1 MKDTTKKN
9 KNQQPFRSEARRK
22 KVEAAKKRAM
32 EKQKQAQQHAGENP
46 EMEKQIDS
54 AMEKIIQETIGEEIS
69 KEEALKEAVSAKE
82 EAGKEENVKQEE
94 ISNEEATVKKDK
106 KEEQEEN
113 TEEKREEEDSTLE
126 DQSELEQESS
136 NEDNQEDAKEMISEE
151 ERSESKEKSQE
162 ESTSEEEEHFKE
174 EQPSEEAQS
183 KESSLEEP
191 STEEAAASSIAVE
204 PIPVTKGTITE
215 SEIID
220 ETGNTKKKLKPSVI
234 AGAAAAVLVVGY
246 AVGALYYTNHLFA
259 GSKIN
264 GMNCANMTEKKAD
277 AALKKQVKSY
287 EIELDFRNNESRT
300 ILGSD
305 IGYQYTGS
313 GDVKDVMK
321 KQNPLLWVSGL
332 FSKKNYNV
340 EIDANFDETALRAQ
354 LDNLDCLQEA
364 NMEAPA
370 DAQIAFVDNQFVI
383 QDETQGTTL
392 DEGTLFTALEEAVHT
407 SQTKLSVEKTGAYAK
422 PSVTKDDET
431 LIHQKDI
438 WNSCATATITY
449 TFGDEQEVLDG
460 MQIKDWL
467 SYDEEG
473 NYVENKE
480 AVMAHIKEYVLD
492 LATRRNTMGR
502 DRTITSTMTGEPV
515 TISGGSYGF
524 RIDQSEE
531 AEQIYEN
538 IMNHDVVTREPA
550 YASRATTYSMTG
562 DDIGNTYVEVDLGN
576 QHLWYYKEGTLIM
589 DTDFVSGTYTISD
602 RRTPSGAYSLMY
614 KQKDQVLRGTRSADG
629 TYEYE
634 SPVKY
639 WMPFNG
645 GIGFHDAS
653 WRYSFGGSIFMYSGS
668 HGCINLPSSMAAE
681 LYENIEAGC
690 PVLCFY

>member
-9 KNQQPFRSEARRK
+9 KNQQPFRSEARRR

-46 EMEKQIDS
+46 EIEKQIDS

-69 KEEALKEAVSAKE
+69 KEEAVREAVSAKE
-82 EAGKEENVKQEE
+82 EAGKEENVKQE
-94 ISNEEATVKKDK
+94 NENVNQENVKQEEVSKEEVPVE

-113 TEEKREEEDSTLE
+113 TEEK
-126 DQSELEQESS
+126 
-136 NEDNQEDAKEMISEE
+136 
-151 ERSESKEKSQE
+151 SQE
-162 ESTSEEEEHFKE
+162 ESVLKEEEYVKEEQLSEEEPFKE
-174 EQPSEEAQS
+174 SPSEEAV
-183 KESSLEEP
+183 
-191 STEEAAASSIAVE
+191 ASAIAVE
-204 PIPVTKGTITE
+204 PIPVTAEQIVD
-215 SEIID
+215 SEISD
-220 ETGNTKKKLKPSVI
+220 ETGNAKKKLKPSMI
-234 AGAAAAVLVVGY
+234 AGAAAAILVVGY
-246 AVGALYYTNHLFA
+246 AAGALYYTNHLFA

-264 GMNCANMTEKKAD
+264 GMDCANMTEKKAD
-277 AALKKQVKSY
+277 AALKKQVESY

-300 ILGSD
+300 ISGSD
-305 IGYQYTGS
+305 IGYQYIGS

-332 FSKKNYNV
+332 FSKQNYNV
-340 EIDANFDETALRAQ
+340 EIDANFDKTALKAQ
-354 LDNLDCLQEA
+354 LDGLDCLQEA

-383 QDETQGTTL
+383 QDETQGTTI
-392 DEGTLFTALEEAVHT
+392 DEGTLLTALEEAVCT

-515 TISGGSYGF
+515 TVSGGSYGF

-538 IMNHDVVTREPA
+538 IVNHDVVTREPA
-550 YASRATTYSMTG
+550 YASRAAIYSMTG

-602 RRTPSGAYSLMY
+602 RRTPSGTYSLMY
-614 KQKDQVLRGTRSADG
+614 KQKDQVLRGTRRSDG

-668 HGCINLPSSMAAE
+668 HGCVNTPLDAVATIYN
-681 LYENIEAGC
+681 NIEINT
-690 PVLCFY
+690 PIVVY

>member
-1 MKDTTKKN
+1 MKDITKKN
-9 KNQQPFRSEARRK
+9 KNQQPFRSEARRR

-46 EMEKQIDS
+46 EIEKQIDS

-69 KEEALKEAVSAKE
+69 KEEAVREAVSAKE
-82 EAGKEENVKQEE
+82 EAGKEENAKQEDENVNQENVKQEE
-94 ISNEEATVKKDK
+94 ISKEEVSKEEIPKEEVPVE
-106 KEEQEEN
+106 KEEQEESVL
-113 TEEKREEEDSTLE
+113 KEEEYV
-126 DQSELEQESS
+126 
-136 NEDNQEDAKEMISEE
+136 K
-151 ERSESKEKSQE
+151 
-162 ESTSEEEEHFKE
+162 
-174 EQPSEEAQS
+174 
-183 KESSLEEP
+183 EEP
-191 STEEAAASSIAVE
+191 SSEESFIEEAVASSIAVE
-204 PIPVTKGTITE
+204 PIPVTAEQIVD
-215 SEIID
+215 SEISD
-220 ETGNTKKKLKPSVI
+220 ETGNAKKKLKPSMI
-234 AGAAAAVLVVGY
+234 AGAAVAILVVGY
-246 AVGALYYTNHLFA
+246 AAGALYYTNHLFA

-264 GMNCANMTEKKAD
+264 GMDCANMTEKKAD
-277 AALKKQVKSY
+277 AALKKQVESY

-300 ILGSD
+300 ISGSD
-305 IGYQYTGS
+305 IGYQYIGS

-340 EIDANFDETALRAQ
+340 EIDANFDKTALKAQ
-354 LDNLDCLQEA
+354 LDGLDCLQEA

-383 QDETQGTTL
+383 QDETQGTTI
-392 DEGTLFTALEEAVHT
+392 DEGTLLTALEEAVCT

-515 TISGGSYGF
+515 TVSGGSYGF

-538 IMNHDVVTREPA
+538 IVNHDVVTREPA
-550 YASRATTYSMTG
+550 YASRAAIYSMTG

-589 DTDFVSGTYTISD
+589 DTDFVSGTYTVSD
-602 RRTPSGAYSLMY
+602 RRTPSGTYYLMY
-614 KQKDQVLRGTRSADG
+614 KQKDQVLRGTRRADG

-668 HGCINLPSSMAAE
+668 HGCVNLPSSMASE

-690 PVLCFY
+690 PILCFY

>member
-9 KNQQPFRSEARRK
+9 KNQQPFRSEARRR

-46 EMEKQIDS
+46 EIEKQIDS

-69 KEEALKEAVSAKE
+69 KEEAIREAVSAKE
-82 EAGKEENVKQEE
+82 EAGKEENENVNQENVKQEE
-94 ISNEEATVKKDK
+94 VSKEEISKEEVPVE
-106 KEEQEEN
+106 KEEQEESVL
-113 TEEKREEEDSTLE
+113 KEEEYV
-126 DQSELEQESS
+126 
-136 NEDNQEDAKEMISEE
+136 KEEPSSEE
-151 ERSESKEKSQE
+151 PS
-162 ESTSEEEEHFKE
+162 SEE
-174 EQPSEEAQS
+174 PSSEEAV
-183 KESSLEEP
+183 
-191 STEEAAASSIAVE
+191 ASAIAVE
-204 PIPVTKGTITE
+204 PIPVTAEQIVD
-215 SEIID
+215 SEISD
-220 ETGNTKKKLKPSVI
+220 ETGNAKKKLKPSMI
-234 AGAAAAVLVVGY
+234 AGAAAAILVVGY
-246 AVGALYYTNHLFA
+246 AAGALYYTNHLFA

-264 GMNCANMTEKKAD
+264 GMDCANMTEKKAD
-277 AALKKQVKSY
+277 AALKKQVESY

-300 ILGSD
+300 ISGSD
-305 IGYQYTGS
+305 IGYQYIGS

-340 EIDANFDETALRAQ
+340 EIDANFDKTALKAQ
-354 LDNLDCLQEA
+354 LDGLDCLQEA

-383 QDETQGTTL
+383 QDETQGTTI
-392 DEGTLFTALEEAVHT
+392 DEGTLLTALEEAVCT

-515 TISGGSYGF
+515 TVSGGSYGF

-538 IMNHDVVTREPA
+538 IVNHDVVTREPA
-550 YASRATTYSMTG
+550 YASRAAIYSMTG

-589 DTDFVSGTYTISD
+589 DTDFVSGTYTVSD
-602 RRTPSGAYSLMY
+602 RRTPSGTYYLMY
-614 KQKDQVLRGTRSADG
+614 KQKDQVLRGTRRADG

-668 HGCINLPSSMAAE
+668 HGCVNLPSSMASE

-690 PVLCFY
+690 PILCFY

>member
-9 KNQQPFRSEARRK
+9 KNQQPFRSEARRR

-46 EMEKQIDS
+46 EIEKQIDS

-69 KEEALKEAVSAKE
+69 KEEAVREAVSAKE
-82 EAGKEENVKQEE
+82 EAGKEENAKQENVNVKQENVKQEE
-94 ISNEEATVKKDK
+94 VSKEEVPVE
-106 KEEQEEN
+106 KEEQEES
-113 TEEKREEEDSTLE
+113 TLKEEEYV
-126 DQSELEQESS
+126 
-136 NEDNQEDAKEMISEE
+136 KSEE
-151 ERSESKEKSQE
+151 EP
-162 ESTSEEEEHFKE
+162 FKE
-174 EQPSEEAQS
+174 SPSEEAV
-183 KESSLEEP
+183 
-191 STEEAAASSIAVE
+191 ASAIAVE
-204 PIPVTKGTITE
+204 PIPVTAEQIVD
-215 SEIID
+215 SEISD
-220 ETGNTKKKLKPSVI
+220 ETGNAKKKLKPSMI
-234 AGAAAAVLVVGY
+234 AGAAAAILVVGY
-246 AVGALYYTNHLFA
+246 AAGALYYTNHLFA

-264 GMNCANMTEKKAD
+264 GMDCANMTEKKAD
-277 AALKKQVKSY
+277 AALKKQVESY

-300 ILGSD
+300 ISGSD
-305 IGYQYTGS
+305 IGYQYIGS
-313 GDVKDVMK
+313 GDVKDIMK

-332 FSKKNYNV
+332 FSKQNYNV
-340 EIDANFDETALRAQ
+340 EIDANFDKTALKAQ
-354 LDNLDCLQEA
+354 LDGLDCLQEA

-383 QDETQGTTL
+383 QDETQGTTI
-392 DEGTLFTALEEAVHT
+392 DEGTLLTALEEAVCT

-515 TISGGSYGF
+515 TVSGGSYGF

-538 IMNHDVVTREPA
+538 IVNHDVVTREPA
-550 YASRATTYSMTG
+550 YASRAAIYSMTG

-602 RRTPSGAYSLMY
+602 RRTPSGTYYLMY
-614 KQKDQVLRGTRSADG
+614 KQKDQVLRGTRRADG

-668 HGCINLPSSMAAE
+668 HGCVNLPGSMASE

-690 PVLCFY
+690 PILCFY

>member
-9 KNQQPFRSEARRK
+9 KNQQPFRSEARRR

-46 EMEKQIDS
+46 EIEKQIDS

-69 KEEALKEAVSAKE
+69 KEEAVREAVSAKE
-82 EAGKEENVKQEE
+82 EAGKEENENVNQENVKQEE
-94 ISNEEATVKKDK
+94 ISKEEVSKEEISKEEVPVE
-106 KEEQEEN
+106 KEEQEESVL
-113 TEEKREEEDSTLE
+113 KEEEYVKE
-126 DQSELEQESS
+126 ESS
-136 NEDNQEDAKEMISEE
+136 SEE
-151 ERSESKEKSQE
+151 PS
-162 ESTSEEEEHFKE
+162 
-174 EQPSEEAQS
+174 SEEAV
-183 KESSLEEP
+183 
-191 STEEAAASSIAVE
+191 ASAIAVE
-204 PIPVTKGTITE
+204 PIPVTAEQIVD
-215 SEIID
+215 SEISD
-220 ETGNTKKKLKPSVI
+220 ETGNAKKKLKPSMI
-234 AGAAAAVLVVGY
+234 AGAAAAILVVGY
-246 AVGALYYTNHLFA
+246 AAGALYYTNHLFA

-264 GMNCANMTEKKAD
+264 GMDCANMTEKKAD
-277 AALKKQVKSY
+277 AALKKQVESY

-300 ILGSD
+300 ISGSD
-305 IGYQYTGS
+305 IGYQYIGS

-340 EIDANFDETALRAQ
+340 EIDANFDKTALKAQ
-354 LDNLDCLQEA
+354 LDGLDCLQEA

-383 QDETQGTTL
+383 QDETQGTTI
-392 DEGTLFTALEEAVHT
+392 DEGTLLTALEEAVCT
-407 SQTKLSVEKTGAYAK
+407 SQTELSVEKTGAYAK

-515 TISGGSYGF
+515 TVSGGSYGF

-538 IMNHDVVTREPA
+538 IVNHDVVTREPA
-550 YASRATTYSMTG
+550 YASRATIYSMTG

-589 DTDFVSGTYTISD
+589 DTDFVSGTYTVSD
-602 RRTPSGAYSLMY
+602 RRTPSGTYYLMY
-614 KQKDQVLRGTRSADG
+614 KQKDQVLRGTRRADG

-668 HGCINLPSSMAAE
+668 HGCVNLPSSMASE

-690 PVLCFY
+690 PILCFY

>member
-9 KNQQPFRSEARRK
+9 KNQQPFRSEARRR

-46 EMEKQIDS
+46 EIEKQIDS

-69 KEEALKEAVSAKE
+69 KEEAVREAVSAKE
-82 EAGKEENVKQEE
+82 EAGKEENAKQEDENVNQENVKQEE
-94 ISNEEATVKKDK
+94 ISKEEISKEEVSKEEIPKEEVPVE
-106 KEEQEEN
+106 KEEQEESVL
-113 TEEKREEEDSTLE
+113 KEEEYV
-126 DQSELEQESS
+126 
-136 NEDNQEDAKEMISEE
+136 K
-151 ERSESKEKSQE
+151 
-162 ESTSEEEEHFKE
+162 
-174 EQPSEEAQS
+174 
-183 KESSLEEP
+183 EEP
-191 STEEAAASSIAVE
+191 SSEESFIEEAVASAIAVE
-204 PIPVTKGTITE
+204 PIPVTAEQIVD
-215 SEIID
+215 SEISD
-220 ETGNTKKKLKPSVI
+220 ETGNAKKKLKPSMI
-234 AGAAAAVLVVGY
+234 AGAAAAILVVGY
-246 AVGALYYTNHLFA
+246 AAGALYYTNHLFA

-264 GMNCANMTEKKAD
+264 GMDCANMTEKKAD
-277 AALKKQVKSY
+277 AALKKQVESY

-300 ILGSD
+300 ISGSD
-305 IGYQYTGS
+305 IGYQYIGS

-340 EIDANFDETALRAQ
+340 EIDANFDKTALKAQ
-354 LDNLDCLQEA
+354 LDGLDCLQEA

-383 QDETQGTTL
+383 QDETQGTTI
-392 DEGTLFTALEEAVHT
+392 DEGTLLTALEEAVCT

-515 TISGGSYGF
+515 TVSGGSYGF

-538 IMNHDVVTREPA
+538 IVNHDVVTREPA
-550 YASRATTYSMTG
+550 YASRAAIYSMTG

-589 DTDFVSGTYTISD
+589 DTDFVSGTYTVSD
-602 RRTPSGAYSLMY
+602 RRTPSGTYYLMY
-614 KQKDQVLRGTRSADG
+614 KQKDQVLRGTRRADG

-668 HGCINLPSSMAAE
+668 HGCVNLPSSMASE

-690 PVLCFY
+690 PILCFY

>member
-9 KNQQPFRSEARRK
+9 KNQQPFRSEARRR

-46 EMEKQIDS
+46 EIEKQIDS

-69 KEEALKEAVSAKE
+69 KEEAVREAVSAKE
-82 EAGKEENVKQEE
+82 EAGKEENENVNQENVKQEE
-94 ISNEEATVKKDK
+94 ISKEEVSKEEISKEEVPVE
-106 KEEQEEN
+106 KEEQEESVL
-113 TEEKREEEDSTLE
+113 KEEEYVKE
-126 DQSELEQESS
+126 ESS
-136 NEDNQEDAKEMISEE
+136 SEE
-151 ERSESKEKSQE
+151 PS
-162 ESTSEEEEHFKE
+162 
-174 EQPSEEAQS
+174 SEEAV
-183 KESSLEEP
+183 
-191 STEEAAASSIAVE
+191 ASAIAVE
-204 PIPVTKGTITE
+204 PIPVTAEQIVD
-215 SEIID
+215 SEISD
-220 ETGNTKKKLKPSVI
+220 ETGNAKKKLKPSMI
-234 AGAAAAVLVVGY
+234 AGAAAAILVVGY
-246 AVGALYYTNHLFA
+246 AAGALYYTNHLFA

-264 GMNCANMTEKKAD
+264 GMDCANMTEKKAD
-277 AALKKQVKSY
+277 AALKKQVESY

-300 ILGSD
+300 ISGSD
-305 IGYQYTGS
+305 IGYQYIGS

-340 EIDANFDETALRAQ
+340 EIDANFDKTALKAQ
-354 LDNLDCLQEA
+354 LDGLDCLQEA

-383 QDETQGTTL
+383 QDETQGTTI
-392 DEGTLFTALEEAVHT
+392 DEGTLLTALEEAVCT
-407 SQTKLSVEKTGAYAK
+407 SQTELSVEKTGAYAK

-515 TISGGSYGF
+515 TVSGGSYGF

-538 IMNHDVVTREPA
+538 IVNHDVVTREPA
-550 YASRATTYSMTG
+550 YASRAAIYSMTG

-589 DTDFVSGTYTISD
+589 DTDFVSGTYTVSD
-602 RRTPSGAYSLMY
+602 RRTPSGTYYLMY
-614 KQKDQVLRGTRSADG
+614 KQKDQVLRGTRRADG

-668 HGCINLPSSMAAE
+668 HGCVNLPSSMASE

-690 PVLCFY
+690 PILCFY

>member
-9 KNQQPFRSEARRK
+9 KNQQPFRSEARRR

-46 EMEKQIDS
+46 EIEKQIDS

-69 KEEALKEAVSAKE
+69 KEEAVREAVSAKE
-82 EAGKEENVKQEE
+82 EAGKEENAKQEDENVNQENVKQEE
-94 ISNEEATVKKDK
+94 ISKEEVSKEEIPKEEIPK
-106 KEEQEEN
+106 EEVPVEKEEQEESVL
-113 TEEKREEEDSTLE
+113 KEEEYV
-126 DQSELEQESS
+126 
-136 NEDNQEDAKEMISEE
+136 
-151 ERSESKEKSQE
+151 
-162 ESTSEEEEHFKE
+162 KE
-174 EQPSEEAQS
+174 EPSSEEAV
-183 KESSLEEP
+183 
-191 STEEAAASSIAVE
+191 ASAIAVE
-204 PIPVTKGTITE
+204 PIPVTTE
-215 SEIID
+215 QIVDSEISD
-220 ETGNTKKKLKPSVI
+220 ETGNAKKKLKPSMI
-234 AGAAAAVLVVGY
+234 AGAAAAILVVGY
-246 AVGALYYTNHLFA
+246 AAGALYYTNHLFA

-264 GMNCANMTEKKAD
+264 GMDCANMTEKKAD
-277 AALKKQVKSY
+277 AALKKQVESY

-300 ILGSD
+300 ISGSD
-305 IGYQYTGS
+305 IGYQYIGS

-340 EIDANFDETALRAQ
+340 EIDANFDKTALKAQ
-354 LDNLDCLQEA
+354 LDGLDCLQEA

-383 QDETQGTTL
+383 QDETQGTTI
-392 DEGTLFTALEEAVHT
+392 DEGTLLTALEEAVCT

-515 TISGGSYGF
+515 TVSGGSYGF

-538 IMNHDVVTREPA
+538 IVNHDVVTREPA
-550 YASRATTYSMTG
+550 YASRAAIYSMTG

-589 DTDFVSGTYTISD
+589 DTDFVSGTYTVSD
-602 RRTPSGAYSLMY
+602 RRTPSGTYYLMY
-614 KQKDQVLRGTRSADG
+614 KQKDQVLRGTRRADG

-668 HGCINLPSSMAAE
+668 HGCVNLPSSMASE

-690 PVLCFY
+690 PILCFY

>member
-9 KNQQPFRSEARRK
+9 KNQQPFRSEARRR

-46 EMEKQIDS
+46 EIEKQIDS

-69 KEEALKEAVSAKE
+69 KEEAVREAVSAKE
-82 EAGKEENVKQEE
+82 EAGKEENENVNQENVKQEE
-94 ISNEEATVKKDK
+94 ISKEEVSKEEVPVE
-106 KEEQEEN
+106 KEEQEESVL
-113 TEEKREEEDSTLE
+113 KEEEYV
-126 DQSELEQESS
+126 
-136 NEDNQEDAKEMISEE
+136 KEEPSSEE
-151 ERSESKEKSQE
+151 PS
-162 ESTSEEEEHFKE
+162 
-174 EQPSEEAQS
+174 SEEAV
-183 KESSLEEP
+183 
-191 STEEAAASSIAVE
+191 ASAIAVE
-204 PIPVTKGTITE
+204 PIPVTAEQIVD
-215 SEIID
+215 SEISD
-220 ETGNTKKKLKPSVI
+220 ETGNAKKKLKPSMI
-234 AGAAAAVLVVGY
+234 AGAAAAILVVGY
-246 AVGALYYTNHLFA
+246 AAGALYYTNHLFA
-259 GSKIN
+259 GTKIN
-264 GMNCANMTEKKAD
+264 GMDCANMTEKKAD
-277 AALKKQVKSY
+277 AALKKQVESY

-300 ILGSD
+300 ISGSD
-305 IGYQYTGS
+305 IGYQYIGS

-340 EIDANFDETALRAQ
+340 EIDANFDKTALKAQ
-354 LDNLDCLQEA
+354 LDGLDCLQEA

-370 DAQIAFVDNQFVI
+370 DAQIAFVDNQFVV
-383 QDETQGTTL
+383 QDETQGTTI
-392 DEGTLFTALEEAVHT
+392 DEGTLLTALEEAVCT

-515 TISGGSYGF
+515 TVSGGSYGF

-538 IMNHDVVTREPA
+538 IVNHDVVTREPA
-550 YASRATTYSMTG
+550 YASRAAIYSMTG

-589 DTDFVSGTYTISD
+589 DTDFVSGTYTVSD
-602 RRTPSGAYSLMY
+602 RRTPSGTYSLMY
-614 KQKDQVLRGTRSADG
+614 KQKDQVLRGTRRADG

-668 HGCINLPSSMAAE
+668 HGCVNLPSSMASE

-690 PVLCFY
+690 PILCFY

>member
-1 MKDTTKKN
+1 MRDTTKKN

-32 EKQKQAQQHAGENP
+32 EKQKQAQEHSGENP

-54 AMEKIIQETIGEEIS
+54 AMEKIIQDTIGEEI
-69 KEEALKEAVSAKE
+69 AKE
-82 EAGKEENVKQEE
+82 EAVKESVLAKEAERKEDAEKQEKVL
-94 ISNEEATVKKDK
+94 NEKEPVL
-106 KEEQEEN
+106 EEQEEN
-113 TEEKREEEDSTLE
+113 TEEKRQEKDSTSK
-126 DQSELEQESS
+126 DQSELEQEHL
-136 NEDNQEDAKEMISEE
+136 EQEHLEQEISEE
-151 ERSESKEKSQE
+151 N
-162 ESTSEEEEHFKE
+162 
-174 EQPSEEAQS
+174 QP
-183 KESSLEEP
+183 SLEESLEEQKKEEEALKKQVLENANENTTAEP
-191 STEEAAASSIAVE
+191 EEQKEEAAVSAVAE
-204 PIPVTKGTITE
+204 PVVESTPVVGIGQVAE
-215 SEIID
+215 SNE
-220 ETGNTKKKLKPSVI
+220 EPENTKKKLKPSVI
-234 AGAAAAVLVVGY
+234 AGAAVVVLAAGY

-264 GMNCANMTEKKAD
+264 GMNCANMTEKKAE
-277 AALKKQVKSY
+277 AELKKQVESY
-287 EIELDFRNNESRT
+287 AIELDFRNDESRT

-321 KQNPLLWVSGL
+321 KQNSLLWVSGL
-332 FSKKNYNV
+332 FSKKNYTV
-340 EIDANFDETALRAQ
+340 EIDADFDETALRTQ

-383 QDETQGTTL
+383 QDETQGTTIN
-392 DEGTLFTALEEAVHT
+392 EETLFTALEEAVHT
-407 SQTKLSVEKTGAYAK
+407 SQNKLSVEKTGAYEK
-422 PSVTKDDET
+422 PNITKEDET

-550 YASRATTYSMTG
+550 YASRAAIYSMTG

-576 QHLWYYKEGTLIM
+576 QHLWYYKDGNIVM

-602 RRTPSGAYSLMY
+602 RRTPSGAYSLIY

>member
-9 KNQQPFRSEARRK
+9 KNQQPFRSEARRR

-46 EMEKQIDS
+46 EIEKQIDS

-69 KEEALKEAVSAKE
+69 KEEAVREAVSAKE
-82 EAGKEENVKQEE
+82 EAGKEENVKQENENVNQENVKQEE
-94 ISNEEATVKKDK
+94 ISKEEVSKEEISKEEVPVE
-106 KEEQEEN
+106 KEEQEESVL
-113 TEEKREEEDSTLE
+113 KEEEYV
-126 DQSELEQESS
+126 
-136 NEDNQEDAKEMISEE
+136 KEEPSSEE
-151 ERSESKEKSQE
+151 PS
-162 ESTSEEEEHFKE
+162 SEE
-174 EQPSEEAQS
+174 PSSEEAV
-183 KESSLEEP
+183 
-191 STEEAAASSIAVE
+191 ASAIAVE
-204 PIPVTKGTITE
+204 PIPVTAEQIVD
-215 SEIID
+215 SEISD
-220 ETGNTKKKLKPSVI
+220 ETGNAKKKLKPSMI
-234 AGAAAAVLVVGY
+234 AGAAAAILVVGY
-246 AVGALYYTNHLFA
+246 AAGALYYTNHLFA

-264 GMNCANMTEKKAD
+264 GMDCANMTEKKAD
-277 AALKKQVKSY
+277 AALKKQVESY

-300 ILGSD
+300 ISGSD
-305 IGYQYTGS
+305 IGYQYIGS

-340 EIDANFDETALRAQ
+340 EIDANFDKTALKAQ
-354 LDNLDCLQEA
+354 LDGLDCLQEA

-383 QDETQGTTL
+383 QDETQGTTI
-392 DEGTLFTALEEAVHT
+392 DEGTLLTALEEAVCT

-515 TISGGSYGF
+515 TVSGGSYGF

-538 IMNHDVVTREPA
+538 IVNHDVVTREPA
-550 YASRATTYSMTG
+550 YASRAAIYSMTG

-589 DTDFVSGTYTISD
+589 DTDFVSGTYTVSD
-602 RRTPSGAYSLMY
+602 RRTPSGTYYLMY
-614 KQKDQVLRGTRSADG
+614 KQKDQVLRGTRRADG

-668 HGCINLPSSMAAE
+668 HGCVNLPSSMASE

-690 PVLCFY
+690 PILCFY

>member
-9 KNQQPFRSEARRK
+9 KNQQPFRSEARRR

-46 EMEKQIDS
+46 EIEKQIDS

-69 KEEALKEAVSAKE
+69 KEEAVREAVSAKE
-82 EAGKEENVKQEE
+82 EAGKEENAKQEDENVNQENVKQEE
-94 ISNEEATVKKDK
+94 ISKEEISKEEVSKEEIPKEEVPVE
-106 KEEQEEN
+106 KEEQEESVL
-113 TEEKREEEDSTLE
+113 KEDE
-126 DQSELEQESS
+126 YV
-136 NEDNQEDAKEMISEE
+136 K
-151 ERSESKEKSQE
+151 
-162 ESTSEEEEHFKE
+162 
-174 EQPSEEAQS
+174 
-183 KESSLEEP
+183 EEP
-191 STEEAAASSIAVE
+191 SSEESFIEEAVASSIAVE
-204 PIPVTKGTITE
+204 PIPVTAEQIVD
-215 SEIID
+215 SEISD
-220 ETGNTKKKLKPSVI
+220 ETGNAKKKLKPSMI
-234 AGAAAAVLVVGY
+234 AGAAVAILVVGY
-246 AVGALYYTNHLFA
+246 AAGALYYTNHLFA

-264 GMNCANMTEKKAD
+264 GMDCANMTEKKAD
-277 AALKKQVKSY
+277 AALKKQVESY

-300 ILGSD
+300 ISGSD
-305 IGYQYTGS
+305 IGYQYIGS

-340 EIDANFDETALRAQ
+340 EIDANFDKTALKAQ
-354 LDNLDCLQEA
+354 LDGLDCLQEA

-383 QDETQGTTL
+383 QDETQGTTI
-392 DEGTLFTALEEAVHT
+392 DEGTLLTALEEAVCT

-502 DRTITSTMTGEPV
+502 DRTITSTMTGAPV
-515 TISGGSYGF
+515 TVSGGSYGF

-538 IMNHDVVTREPA
+538 IVNHDVVTREPA
-550 YASRATTYSMTG
+550 YASRAAIYSMTG

-602 RRTPSGAYSLMY
+602 RRTPSGTYSLMY
-614 KQKDQVLRGTRSADG
+614 KQKDQVLRGTRRSDG

-668 HGCINLPSSMAAE
+668 HGCVNLPSSMASE

-690 PVLCFY
+690 PILCFY

>member
-9 KNQQPFRSEARRK
+9 KNQQPFRSEARRR

-46 EMEKQIDS
+46 EIEKQIDS

-69 KEEALKEAVSAKE
+69 KEEAIREAVSAKE
-82 EAGKEENVKQEE
+82 EAGKEENENVNQENVKQEE
-94 ISNEEATVKKDK
+94 VSKEEISKEEVPVE
-106 KEEQEEN
+106 KEEQEESVL
-113 TEEKREEEDSTLE
+113 KEEEYV
-126 DQSELEQESS
+126 
-136 NEDNQEDAKEMISEE
+136 KEEPSSEE
-151 ERSESKEKSQE
+151 PS
-162 ESTSEEEEHFKE
+162 
-174 EQPSEEAQS
+174 SEEAV
-183 KESSLEEP
+183 
-191 STEEAAASSIAVE
+191 ASAIAVE
-204 PIPVTKGTITE
+204 PIPVTAEQIVD
-215 SEIID
+215 SEISD
-220 ETGNTKKKLKPSVI
+220 ETGNAKKKLKPSMI
-234 AGAAAAVLVVGY
+234 AGAAAAILVVGY
-246 AVGALYYTNHLFA
+246 AAGALYYTNHLFA

-264 GMNCANMTEKKAD
+264 GMDCANMTEKKAD
-277 AALKKQVKSY
+277 AALKKQVESY

-300 ILGSD
+300 ISGSD
-305 IGYQYTGS
+305 IGYQYIGS

-340 EIDANFDETALRAQ
+340 EIDANFDKTALKAQ
-354 LDNLDCLQEA
+354 LDGLDCLQEA

-383 QDETQGTTL
+383 QDETQGTTI
-392 DEGTLFTALEEAVHT
+392 DEETLLKALEEAVCT
-407 SQTKLSVEKTGAYAK
+407 RQTKLSVEKTGAYAK

-515 TISGGSYGF
+515 TVSGGSYGF

-538 IMNHDVVTREPA
+538 IVNHDVVTREPA
-550 YASRATTYSMTG
+550 YASRAAIYSMTG

-589 DTDFVSGTYTISD
+589 DTDFVSGTYTVSD
-602 RRTPSGAYSLMY
+602 RRTPSGTYYLMY
-614 KQKDQVLRGTRSADG
+614 KQKDQVLRGTRRADG

-668 HGCINLPSSMAAE
+668 HGCVNLPSSMASE

-690 PVLCFY
+690 PILCFY

>member
-9 KNQQPFRSEARRK
+9 KNQQPFRSEARRR

-46 EMEKQIDS
+46 EIEKQIDS

-69 KEEALKEAVSAKE
+69 KEEAVREAVSAKE
-82 EAGKEENVKQEE
+82 EAGKEENAKQEDENVNQENVKQEE
-94 ISNEEATVKKDK
+94 ISKEEVSKEEIPKEEVPVE
-106 KEEQEEN
+106 KEEQEESVL
-113 TEEKREEEDSTLE
+113 KEEEYV
-126 DQSELEQESS
+126 
-136 NEDNQEDAKEMISEE
+136 K
-151 ERSESKEKSQE
+151 
-162 ESTSEEEEHFKE
+162 
-174 EQPSEEAQS
+174 
-183 KESSLEEP
+183 EEP
-191 STEEAAASSIAVE
+191 SSEESFIEEAVASSIAVE
-204 PIPVTKGTITE
+204 PIPVTAEQIVD
-215 SEIID
+215 SEISD
-220 ETGNTKKKLKPSVI
+220 ETGNAKKKLKPSMI
-234 AGAAAAVLVVGY
+234 AGVAAAILVVGY
-246 AVGALYYTNHLFA
+246 AAGALYYTNHLFA

-264 GMNCANMTEKKAD
+264 GMDCANMTEKKAD
-277 AALKKQVKSY
+277 AALKKQVESY

-300 ILGSD
+300 ISGSD
-305 IGYQYTGS
+305 IGYQYIGS

-332 FSKKNYNV
+332 FSKQNYNV
-340 EIDANFDETALRAQ
+340 EIDANFDKTALKAQ
-354 LDNLDCLQEA
+354 LDGLDFLQEA

-383 QDETQGTTL
+383 QDETQGTTI
-392 DEGTLFTALEEAVHT
+392 DEGTLLTALEEAVCT

-515 TISGGSYGF
+515 TVSGGSYGF

-538 IMNHDVVTREPA
+538 IVNHDVVTREPA
-550 YASRATTYSMTG
+550 YASRAAIYSMTG

-602 RRTPSGAYSLMY
+602 RRTPSGTYSLMY
-614 KQKDQVLRGTRSADG
+614 KQKDQVLRGTRRSDG

-668 HGCINLPSSMAAE
+668 HGCVNLPSSMASE

-690 PVLCFY
+690 PILCFY

>member
-9 KNQQPFRSEARRK
+9 KNQQPFRSEARRR

-46 EMEKQIDS
+46 EIEKQIDS

-69 KEEALKEAVSAKE
+69 KEEAVREAVSAKE
-82 EAGKEENVKQEE
+82 EAGKEENAKQEDENVNQENVKQEE
-94 ISNEEATVKKDK
+94 ISKEEVSKEEIPKEEVPVE
-106 KEEQEEN
+106 KEEQEESVL
-113 TEEKREEEDSTLE
+113 KEEEYVKE
-126 DQSELEQESS
+126 ELS
-136 NEDNQEDAKEMISEE
+136 SEE
-151 ERSESKEKSQE
+151 PS
-162 ESTSEEEEHFKE
+162 
-174 EQPSEEAQS
+174 SEEAV
-183 KESSLEEP
+183 
-191 STEEAAASSIAVE
+191 ASSIAVE
-204 PIPVTKGTITE
+204 PIPVTAEQIVD
-215 SEIID
+215 SEISD
-220 ETGNTKKKLKPSVI
+220 ETGNAKKKLKPSMI
-234 AGAAAAVLVVGY
+234 AGVAAAILVVGY
-246 AVGALYYTNHLFA
+246 AAGALYYTSHLFA

-264 GMNCANMTEKKAD
+264 GMDCANMTEKKAD
-277 AALKKQVKSY
+277 AALKKQVESY

-300 ILGSD
+300 ISGSD

-340 EIDANFDETALRAQ
+340 EIDADFDKTALKAQ
-354 LDNLDCLQEA
+354 LDGLDCLQEA

-383 QDETQGTTL
+383 QDETQGTTI
-392 DEGTLFTALEEAVHT
+392 DEGTLLTALEETVCT

-515 TISGGSYGF
+515 TVSGGSYGF

-538 IMNHDVVTREPA
+538 IVNHDVVTREPA
-550 YASRATTYSMTG
+550 YASRAAIYSMTG

-602 RRTPSGAYSLMY
+602 RRTPSGTYYLMY
-614 KQKDQVLRGTRSADG
+614 KQKDQVLRGTRRADG

-668 HGCINLPSSMAAE
+668 HGCVNLPSSMASE

-690 PVLCFY
+690 PILCFY

>member
-9 KNQQPFRSEARRK
+9 KNQQPFRSEARRR

-46 EMEKQIDS
+46 EIEKQIDS

-69 KEEALKEAVSAKE
+69 KEEAVREAVSAKE
-82 EAGKEENVKQEE
+82 EAGKEENAKQEDENVNQENVKQEE
-94 ISNEEATVKKDK
+94 ISKEEISKEEVSKEEIPKEEVPVE
-106 KEEQEEN
+106 KEEQEESVL
-113 TEEKREEEDSTLE
+113 KEEEYV
-126 DQSELEQESS
+126 
-136 NEDNQEDAKEMISEE
+136 K
-151 ERSESKEKSQE
+151 
-162 ESTSEEEEHFKE
+162 
-174 EQPSEEAQS
+174 
-183 KESSLEEP
+183 EEP
-191 STEEAAASSIAVE
+191 SSEESFIEEAVASAIAVE
-204 PIPVTKGTITE
+204 PIPVTAEQIVDSE
-215 SEIID
+215 SSD
-220 ETGNTKKKLKPSVI
+220 ETGNAKKKLKPSMI
-234 AGAAAAVLVVGY
+234 AGAAAAILVVGY
-246 AVGALYYTNHLFA
+246 AAGALYYTNHLFA

-264 GMNCANMTEKKAD
+264 GMDCANMTEKKAD
-277 AALKKQVKSY
+277 AALKKQVESY

-300 ILGSD
+300 ISGSD
-305 IGYQYTGS
+305 IGYQYIGS

-340 EIDANFDETALRAQ
+340 EIDANFDKTALKAQ
-354 LDNLDCLQEA
+354 LDGLDCLQEA

-383 QDETQGTTL
+383 QDETQGTTI
-392 DEGTLFTALEEAVHT
+392 DEGTLLTALEEAVCT
-407 SQTKLSVEKTGAYAK
+407 SQTKLSVEKTGVYAK

-515 TISGGSYGF
+515 TVSGGSYGF

-538 IMNHDVVTREPA
+538 IVNHDVVTREPA
-550 YASRATTYSMTG
+550 YASRAAIYSMTG

-589 DTDFVSGTYTISD
+589 DTDFVSGTYTVSD
-602 RRTPSGAYSLMY
+602 RRTPSGTYYLMY
-614 KQKDQVLRGTRSADG
+614 KQKDQVLRGTRRADG

-668 HGCINLPSSMAAE
+668 HGCVNLPSSMASE

-690 PVLCFY
+690 PILCFY

>member
-9 KNQQPFRSEARRK
+9 KNQQPFRSEARRR

-46 EMEKQIDS
+46 EIEKQIDS

-69 KEEALKEAVSAKE
+69 KEEAVREAVSAKE
-82 EAGKEENVKQEE
+82 EAGKEENAKQEDENVNQENVKQEE
-94 ISNEEATVKKDK
+94 ISKEEVSKEEIPKEEVPVE
-106 KEEQEEN
+106 KEEQEESVL
-113 TEEKREEEDSTLE
+113 KEEEYV
-126 DQSELEQESS
+126 
-136 NEDNQEDAKEMISEE
+136 K
-151 ERSESKEKSQE
+151 
-162 ESTSEEEEHFKE
+162 
-174 EQPSEEAQS
+174 
-183 KESSLEEP
+183 EEP
-191 STEEAAASSIAVE
+191 SSEESFIEEAVASSIAVE
-204 PIPVTKGTITE
+204 PIPVIAE
-215 SEIID
+215 QIVDSEISD
-220 ETGNTKKKLKPSVI
+220 ETGNAKKKLKPSMI
-234 AGAAAAVLVVGY
+234 AGAAVAILVVGY
-246 AVGALYYTNHLFA
+246 AAGALYYTNHLFA

-264 GMNCANMTEKKAD
+264 GMDCANMTEKKAD
-277 AALKKQVKSY
+277 AALKKQVESY

-300 ILGSD
+300 ISGSD
-305 IGYQYTGS
+305 IGYQYIGS

-340 EIDANFDETALRAQ
+340 EIDANFDKTALKAQ
-354 LDNLDCLQEA
+354 LDGLDCLQEA

-383 QDETQGTTL
+383 QDETQGTTI
-392 DEGTLFTALEEAVHT
+392 DEGTLLTALEEAVCT

-515 TISGGSYGF
+515 TVSGGSYGF

-538 IMNHDVVTREPA
+538 IVNHDVVTREPA
-550 YASRATTYSMTG
+550 YASRAAIYSMTG

-589 DTDFVSGTYTISD
+589 DTDFVSGTYTVSD
-602 RRTPSGAYSLMY
+602 RRTPSGTYYLMY
-614 KQKDQVLRGTRSADG
+614 KQKDQVLRGTRRADG

-668 HGCINLPSSMAAE
+668 HGCVNLPSSMASE

-690 PVLCFY
+690 PILCFY

>member
-9 KNQQPFRSEARRK
+9 KNQQPFRSEARRR

-46 EMEKQIDS
+46 EIEKQIDS

-69 KEEALKEAVSAKE
+69 KEEAVREAVSAKE
-82 EAGKEENVKQEE
+82 EAGKEENENVNQENVKQEE
-94 ISNEEATVKKDK
+94 ISKEEVSKEEVPVE
-106 KEEQEEN
+106 KEEQEESVL
-113 TEEKREEEDSTLE
+113 KEEEYV
-126 DQSELEQESS
+126 
-136 NEDNQEDAKEMISEE
+136 KEEPYSEE
-151 ERSESKEKSQE
+151 PS
-162 ESTSEEEEHFKE
+162 
-174 EQPSEEAQS
+174 SEEAV
-183 KESSLEEP
+183 
-191 STEEAAASSIAVE
+191 ASAIAVE
-204 PIPVTKGTITE
+204 PIPVTAEQIVD
-215 SEIID
+215 SEISD
-220 ETGNTKKKLKPSVI
+220 ETGNAKKKLKPSMI
-234 AGAAAAVLVVGY
+234 AGAAAAILVVGY
-246 AVGALYYTNHLFA
+246 AAGALYYTNHLFA

-264 GMNCANMTEKKAD
+264 GMDCANMTEKKAD
-277 AALKKQVKSY
+277 AALKKQVESY

-300 ILGSD
+300 ISGSD
-305 IGYQYTGS
+305 IGYQYIGS

-340 EIDANFDETALRAQ
+340 EIDANFDKTALKAQ
-354 LDNLDCLQEA
+354 LDGLDCLQEA

-383 QDETQGTTL
+383 QDETQGTTI
-392 DEGTLFTALEEAVHT
+392 DEGTLLTALEEAVCT

-515 TISGGSYGF
+515 TVSGGSYGF

-538 IMNHDVVTREPA
+538 IVNHDVVTREPA
-550 YASRATTYSMTG
+550 YASRDAIYGMTG

-589 DTDFVSGTYTISD
+589 DTDFVSGTYTVSD
-602 RRTPSGAYSLMY
+602 RRTPSGTYSLMY
-614 KQKDQVLRGTRSADG
+614 KQKDQVLRGTRRADG

-668 HGCINLPSSMAAE
+668 HGCVNLPSSMASE

-690 PVLCFY
+690 PILCFY

>member
-9 KNQQPFRSEARRK
+9 KNQQPFRSEARRR

-46 EMEKQIDS
+46 EIEKQIDS

-69 KEEALKEAVSAKE
+69 KEEAVREAVSAKE
-82 EAGKEENVKQEE
+82 EAGKEENAKQEDENVNQENVKQEE
-94 ISNEEATVKKDK
+94 ISKEEVSKEEIPKEEVPVE
-106 KEEQEEN
+106 KEEQEESVL
-113 TEEKREEEDSTLE
+113 KEEEYV
-126 DQSELEQESS
+126 
-136 NEDNQEDAKEMISEE
+136 K
-151 ERSESKEKSQE
+151 
-162 ESTSEEEEHFKE
+162 
-174 EQPSEEAQS
+174 
-183 KESSLEEP
+183 EEP
-191 STEEAAASSIAVE
+191 SSEESFIEEAVASSIAVE
-204 PIPVTKGTITE
+204 PIPVTAEQIVD
-215 SEIID
+215 SEISD
-220 ETGNTKKKLKPSVI
+220 ETGNAKKKLKPSMI
-234 AGAAAAVLVVGY
+234 AGVAAAILVVGY
-246 AVGALYYTNHLFA
+246 AAGALYYTSHLFA

-264 GMNCANMTEKKAD
+264 GMDCANMTEKKAD
-277 AALKKQVKSY
+277 AALKKQVESY

-300 ILGSD
+300 ISGSD

-340 EIDANFDETALRAQ
+340 EIDADFDKTALKAQ
-354 LDNLDCLQEA
+354 LDGLDCLQEA

-383 QDETQGTTL
+383 QDETQGTTI
-392 DEGTLFTALEEAVHT
+392 DEGTLLTALEEAVCT

-515 TISGGSYGF
+515 TVSGGSYGF

-538 IMNHDVVTREPA
+538 IVNHDVVTREPA
-550 YASRATTYSMTG
+550 YASRAAIYSMTG

-589 DTDFVSGTYTISD
+589 DTDFVSGTYTVSD
-602 RRTPSGAYSLMY
+602 RRTPSGTYYLMY
-614 KQKDQVLRGTRSADG
+614 KQKDQVLRGTRRADG

-668 HGCINLPSSMAAE
+668 HGCVNLPSSMASE

-690 PVLCFY
+690 PILCFY

>member
-1 MKDTTKKN
+1 M
-9 KNQQPFRSEARRK
+9 
-22 KVEAAKKRAM
+22 
-32 EKQKQAQQHAGENP
+32 
-46 EMEKQIDS
+46 
-54 AMEKIIQETIGEEIS
+54 
-69 KEEALKEAVSAKE
+69 
-82 EAGKEENVKQEE
+82 
-94 ISNEEATVKKDK
+94 
-106 KEEQEEN
+106 
-113 TEEKREEEDSTLE
+113 
-126 DQSELEQESS
+126 
-136 NEDNQEDAKEMISEE
+136 
-151 ERSESKEKSQE
+151 
-162 ESTSEEEEHFKE
+162 
-174 EQPSEEAQS
+174 
-183 KESSLEEP
+183 
-191 STEEAAASSIAVE
+191 
-204 PIPVTKGTITE
+204 
-215 SEIID
+215 
-220 ETGNTKKKLKPSVI
+220 I
-234 AGAAAAVLVVGY
+234 AGAAAAILVVGY
-246 AVGALYYTNHLFA
+246 AAGALYYTNHLFA

-264 GMNCANMTEKKAD
+264 GMDCANMTEKKAD
-277 AALKKQVKSY
+277 AALKKQVESY

-300 ILGSD
+300 ISGSD
-305 IGYQYTGS
+305 IGYQYIGS

-332 FSKKNYNV
+332 FSKQNYNV
-340 EIDANFDETALRAQ
+340 EIDANFDKTALKAQ
-354 LDNLDCLQEA
+354 LDGLDCLQEA

-383 QDETQGTTL
+383 QDETQGTTI
-392 DEGTLFTALEEAVHT
+392 DEGTLLTALEEAVCT

-515 TISGGSYGF
+515 TVSGGSYGF

-538 IMNHDVVTREPA
+538 IVNHDVVTREPA
-550 YASRATTYSMTG
+550 YASRAAIYSMTG

-602 RRTPSGAYSLMY
+602 RRTPSGTYSLMY
-614 KQKDQVLRGTRSADG
+614 KQKDQVLRGTRRSDG

-668 HGCINLPSSMAAE
+668 HGCVNLPSSMASE

-690 PVLCFY
+690 PILCFY

>member
-9 KNQQPFRSEARRK
+9 KNQQPFRSEARRR

-46 EMEKQIDS
+46 EIEKQIDS

-69 KEEALKEAVSAKE
+69 KEEAVREAVSAKE
-82 EAGKEENVKQEE
+82 EAGKEENENVNQENVKQEE
-94 ISNEEATVKKDK
+94 ISKEEVPVE
-106 KEEQEEN
+106 KEEQEESVL
-113 TEEKREEEDSTLE
+113 KEEEYV
-126 DQSELEQESS
+126 
-136 NEDNQEDAKEMISEE
+136 KEEPSSEE
-151 ERSESKEKSQE
+151 PS
-162 ESTSEEEEHFKE
+162 
-174 EQPSEEAQS
+174 SEEAV
-183 KESSLEEP
+183 
-191 STEEAAASSIAVE
+191 ASAIAVE
-204 PIPVTKGTITE
+204 PIPVTAEQIVD
-215 SEIID
+215 SEISD
-220 ETGNTKKKLKPSVI
+220 ETGNAKKKLKPSMI
-234 AGAAAAVLVVGY
+234 AGAAAAILVVGY
-246 AVGALYYTNHLFA
+246 AAGALYYTNHLFA

-264 GMNCANMTEKKAD
+264 GMDCANMTEKKAD
-277 AALKKQVKSY
+277 AALKKQVESY

-300 ILGSD
+300 ISGSD
-305 IGYQYTGS
+305 IGYQYIGS
-313 GDVKDVMK
+313 ADVKDVMK

-340 EIDANFDETALRAQ
+340 EIDANFDKTALKAQ
-354 LDNLDCLQEA
+354 LDGLDCLQEA

-383 QDETQGTTL
+383 QDETQGTTI
-392 DEGTLFTALEEAVHT
+392 DEGTLLTALEEAVCT

-515 TISGGSYGF
+515 TVSGGSYGF

-538 IMNHDVVTREPA
+538 IVNHDVVTREPA
-550 YASRATTYSMTG
+550 YASRAAIYSMTG

-589 DTDFVSGTYTISD
+589 DTDFVSGTYTVSD
-602 RRTPSGAYSLMY
+602 RRTPSGTYYLMY
-614 KQKDQVLRGTRSADG
+614 KQKDQVLRGTRRADG

-668 HGCINLPSSMAAE
+668 HGCVNLPSSMASE

-690 PVLCFY
+690 PILCFY

>member
-9 KNQQPFRSEARRK
+9 KNQQPFRSEARRR

-46 EMEKQIDS
+46 EIEKQIDS

-69 KEEALKEAVSAKE
+69 KEEAVREAVSAKE
-82 EAGKEENVKQEE
+82 EAGKEENENVNQENVKQEE
-94 ISNEEATVKKDK
+94 ISKEEVSKEEISKEEVPVE
-106 KEEQEEN
+106 KEEQEESVL
-113 TEEKREEEDSTLE
+113 KEEEYV
-126 DQSELEQESS
+126 
-136 NEDNQEDAKEMISEE
+136 KEEPSSEE
-151 ERSESKEKSQE
+151 PS
-162 ESTSEEEEHFKE
+162 SEE
-174 EQPSEEAQS
+174 PSSEEAV
-183 KESSLEEP
+183 
-191 STEEAAASSIAVE
+191 ASAIAVE
-204 PIPVTKGTITE
+204 PIPVTAEQIVD
-215 SEIID
+215 SEISD
-220 ETGNTKKKLKPSVI
+220 ETGNAKKKLKPSMI
-234 AGAAAAVLVVGY
+234 AGAAAAILVVGY
-246 AVGALYYTNHLFA
+246 AAGALYYTNHLFA

-264 GMNCANMTEKKAD
+264 GMDCANMTEKKAD
-277 AALKKQVKSY
+277 AALKKQVESY

-300 ILGSD
+300 ISGSD
-305 IGYQYTGS
+305 IGYQYIGS

-340 EIDANFDETALRAQ
+340 EIDANFDKTALKAQ
-354 LDNLDCLQEA
+354 LDGLDCLQEA

-383 QDETQGTTL
+383 QDETQGTTI
-392 DEGTLFTALEEAVHT
+392 DEGTLLTALEEAVCT

-515 TISGGSYGF
+515 TVSGGSYGF

-538 IMNHDVVTREPA
+538 IVNHDVVTREPA
-550 YASRATTYSMTG
+550 YASRAAIYSMTG

-589 DTDFVSGTYTISD
+589 DTDFVSGTYTVSD
-602 RRTPSGAYSLMY
+602 RRTPSGTYYLMY
-614 KQKDQVLRGTRSADG
+614 KQKDQVLRGTRRADG

-668 HGCINLPSSMAAE
+668 HGCVNLPSSMASE

-690 PVLCFY
+690 PILCFY

>member
-1 MKDTTKKN
+1 MKDTSKKN

-32 EKQKQAQQHAGENP
+32 EKQKQAQEHSGEHS

-54 AMEKIIQETIGEEIS
+54 AMEKIIQDTIGEEIS
-69 KEEALKEAVSAKE
+69 KEEISKE
-82 EAGKEENVKQEE
+82 EIVVPEEPAKDLEKESQAEDTEENN
-94 ISNEEATVKKDK
+94 IAS
-106 KEEQEEN
+106 
-113 TEEKREEEDSTLE
+113 EEEDSEKEIEAQKEEVEAQKAETE
-126 DQSELEQESS
+126 ETKDAEIKAKEAENNEAEAVAVEEEKESEKQQEEEVAASVVTAETVPVVPEAQVELETSTDEAV
-136 NEDNQEDAKEMISEE
+136 EA
-151 ERSESKEKSQE
+151 ESKK
-162 ESTSEEEEHFKE
+162 K
-174 EQPSEEAQS
+174 PN
-183 KESSLEEP
+183 
-191 STEEAAASSIAVE
+191 IA
-204 PIPVTKGTITE
+204 I
-215 SEIID
+215 
-220 ETGNTKKKLKPSVI
+220 L

-246 AVGALYYTNHLFA
+246 AAGALYYTNHLFA
-259 GSKIN
+259 GSTIN
-264 GMNCANMTEKKAD
+264 GVNCANMTESKAE
-277 AALKKQVKSY
+277 AALKKGVESY
-287 EIELDFRNNESRT
+287 SIELDFRNDESRT
-300 ILGSD
+300 ISGAD

-313 GDVKDVMK
+313 GDIKTVMD

-354 LDNLDCLQEA
+354 LDGLDCLQEA
-364 NMEAPA
+364 NMEAPV
-370 DAQIAFVDNQFVI
+370 DAQVAFQDNQFVI
-383 QDETQGTTL
+383 QDEVQGTTIH
-392 DEGTLFTALEEAVHT
+392 EETLFTALEKAVHT
-407 SQTKLSVEKTGAYAK
+407 SQNKLSVEKTDAYEK
-422 PSVTKDDET
+422 PNVTKDDET
-431 LIHQKDI
+431 LIHQKDV
-438 WNSCATATITY
+438 WNSCAAATITY
-449 TFGDEQEVLDG
+449 TFGDDQEVLDG

-467 SYDEEG
+467 TYDEAG
-473 NYVENKE
+473 NYVENKD
-480 AVMAHIKEYVLD
+480 AVMTHIKEYVLD

-502 DRTITSTMTGEPV
+502 DRTITSTATGELV

-550 YASRATTYSMTG
+550 YASRANVYSMTG
-562 DDIGNTYVEVDLGN
+562 DDVGNTYVEVDLGN
-576 QHLWYYKEGTLIM
+576 QHLWYYKDGNLVM
-589 DTDFVSGTYTISD
+589 DTDFVSGTYTIAD

>member
-9 KNQQPFRSEARRK
+9 KNQQPFRSEARRR

-46 EMEKQIDS
+46 EIEKQIDS

-69 KEEALKEAVSAKE
+69 KEEAVREAVSAKE
-82 EAGKEENVKQEE
+82 EAGKEENVKQENVKQEE
-94 ISNEEATVKKDK
+94 ISKEEVPVE

-113 TEEKREEEDSTLE
+113 TEEK
-126 DQSELEQESS
+126 
-136 NEDNQEDAKEMISEE
+136 
-151 ERSESKEKSQE
+151 SQE
-162 ESTSEEEEHFKE
+162 ESTLKEEEYVKEEQLSEEEPFKE
-174 EQPSEEAQS
+174 SPSEEAV
-183 KESSLEEP
+183 
-191 STEEAAASSIAVE
+191 ASSIAVE
-204 PIPVTKGTITE
+204 PIPVTTE
-215 SEIID
+215 QIVDSEISD
-220 ETGNTKKKLKPSVI
+220 ETGNAKKKLKPSMI
-234 AGAAAAVLVVGY
+234 AGAAAAILVVGY
-246 AVGALYYTNHLFA
+246 AAGALYYTNHLFA

-264 GMNCANMTEKKAD
+264 GMDCANMTEKKAD
-277 AALKKQVKSY
+277 AALKKQVESY

-300 ILGSD
+300 ISGSD
-305 IGYQYTGS
+305 IGYQYIGS

-332 FSKKNYNV
+332 FSKQNYNV
-340 EIDANFDETALRAQ
+340 EIDANFDKTALKAQ
-354 LDNLDCLQEA
+354 LDGLDCLQEA

-383 QDETQGTTL
+383 QDETQGTTI
-392 DEGTLFTALEEAVHT
+392 DEGTLLTALEEAVCT

-515 TISGGSYGF
+515 TVSGGSYGF

-538 IMNHDVVTREPA
+538 IVNHDVVTREPA
-550 YASRATTYSMTG
+550 YASRAAIYSMTG

-602 RRTPSGAYSLMY
+602 RRTPSGTYSLMY

-668 HGCINLPSSMAAE
+668 HGCVNLPSSMASE

-690 PVLCFY
+690 PILCFY

>member
-9 KNQQPFRSEARRK
+9 KNQQPFRSEARRR

-46 EMEKQIDS
+46 EIEKQIDS

-69 KEEALKEAVSAKE
+69 KEEAVREAVSAKE
-82 EAGKEENVKQEE
+82 EAGKEENAKQEDENVNQENVKQEE
-94 ISNEEATVKKDK
+94 ISKEEVSKEEIPKEEVPVE
-106 KEEQEEN
+106 KEEQEESVL
-113 TEEKREEEDSTLE
+113 KEEEYV
-126 DQSELEQESS
+126 
-136 NEDNQEDAKEMISEE
+136 K
-151 ERSESKEKSQE
+151 
-162 ESTSEEEEHFKE
+162 
-174 EQPSEEAQS
+174 
-183 KESSLEEP
+183 EEP
-191 STEEAAASSIAVE
+191 SSEESFIEEAVASSIAVE
-204 PIPVTKGTITE
+204 PIPVTAEQIVD
-215 SEIID
+215 SEISD
-220 ETGNTKKKLKPSVI
+220 ETGNAKKKLKPSMI
-234 AGAAAAVLVVGY
+234 AGAAVAILVVGY
-246 AVGALYYTNHLFA
+246 AAGALYYTNHLFA

-264 GMNCANMTEKKAD
+264 GMDCANMTEKKAD
-277 AALKKQVKSY
+277 AALKKQVESY

-300 ILGSD
+300 ISGSD
-305 IGYQYTGS
+305 IGYQYIGS

-340 EIDANFDETALRAQ
+340 EIDANFDKTALKAQ
-354 LDNLDCLQEA
+354 LDGLDCLQEA

-383 QDETQGTTL
+383 QDETQGTTI
-392 DEGTLFTALEEAVHT
+392 DEGTLLTALEEAVCT

-515 TISGGSYGF
+515 TVSGGSYGF

-538 IMNHDVVTREPA
+538 IVNHDVVTREPA
-550 YASRATTYSMTG
+550 YASRAAIYSMTG

-589 DTDFVSGTYTISD
+589 DTDFVSGTYTVSD
-602 RRTPSGAYSLMY
+602 RRTPSGTYYLMY
-614 KQKDQVLRGTRSADG
+614 KQKDQVLRGTRRADG

-645 GIGFHDAS
+645 GIGFHDAR

-668 HGCINLPSSMAAE
+668 HGCVNLPSSMASE

-690 PVLCFY
+690 PILCFY

>member
-9 KNQQPFRSEARRK
+9 KNQQPFRSEARRR

-46 EMEKQIDS
+46 EIEKQIDS

-69 KEEALKEAVSAKE
+69 KEEAVREAVSAKE
-82 EAGKEENVKQEE
+82 EAGKEENVKQENENVNQENVKQEE
-94 ISNEEATVKKDK
+94 ISKEEVSKEEISKEEVPVE
-106 KEEQEEN
+106 KEEQEESVL
-113 TEEKREEEDSTLE
+113 KEEEYV
-126 DQSELEQESS
+126 
-136 NEDNQEDAKEMISEE
+136 KEEPSSEE
-151 ERSESKEKSQE
+151 PS
-162 ESTSEEEEHFKE
+162 
-174 EQPSEEAQS
+174 SEEAV
-183 KESSLEEP
+183 
-191 STEEAAASSIAVE
+191 ASAIAVE
-204 PIPVTKGTITE
+204 PIPVTAEQIVD
-215 SEIID
+215 SEISD
-220 ETGNTKKKLKPSVI
+220 ETGNAKKKLKPSMI
-234 AGAAAAVLVVGY
+234 AGAAAAILVVGY
-246 AVGALYYTNHLFA
+246 AAGALYYTNHLFA

-264 GMNCANMTEKKAD
+264 GMDCANMTEKKAD
-277 AALKKQVKSY
+277 AALKKQVESY

-300 ILGSD
+300 ISGSD
-305 IGYQYTGS
+305 IGYQYIGS

-340 EIDANFDETALRAQ
+340 EIDANFDKTALKAQ
-354 LDNLDCLQEA
+354 LDGLDCLQEA

-383 QDETQGTTL
+383 QDETQGTTI
-392 DEGTLFTALEEAVHT
+392 DEGTLLTALEEAVCT

-515 TISGGSYGF
+515 TVSGGSYGF

-538 IMNHDVVTREPA
+538 IVNHDVVTREPA
-550 YASRATTYSMTG
+550 YASRAAIYSMTG

-589 DTDFVSGTYTISD
+589 DTDFVSGTYTVSD
-602 RRTPSGAYSLMY
+602 RRTPSGTYYLMY
-614 KQKDQVLRGTRSADG
+614 KQKDQVLRGTRRADG

-668 HGCINLPSSMAAE
+668 HGCVNLPSSMASE

-690 PVLCFY
+690 PILCFY

>member
-9 KNQQPFRSEARRK
+9 KNQQPFRSEARRR

-46 EMEKQIDS
+46 EIEKQIDS

-69 KEEALKEAVSAKE
+69 KEEAVREAVSAKE
-82 EAGKEENVKQEE
+82 EAGKEENAKQEDENVNQENVKQEE
-94 ISNEEATVKKDK
+94 ISKEEIPKEEVPVE
-106 KEEQEEN
+106 KEEQEESVL
-113 TEEKREEEDSTLE
+113 KEEEYV
-126 DQSELEQESS
+126 
-136 NEDNQEDAKEMISEE
+136 K
-151 ERSESKEKSQE
+151 
-162 ESTSEEEEHFKE
+162 
-174 EQPSEEAQS
+174 
-183 KESSLEEP
+183 EEP
-191 STEEAAASSIAVE
+191 SSEESFIEEAVASSIAVE
-204 PIPVTKGTITE
+204 PIPVTAEQIVD
-215 SEIID
+215 SEISD
-220 ETGNTKKKLKPSVI
+220 ETGNAKKKLKPSMI
-234 AGAAAAVLVVGY
+234 AGAAAAILVVGY
-246 AVGALYYTNHLFA
+246 AAGALYYTNHLFA

-264 GMNCANMTEKKAD
+264 GMDCANMTEKKAD
-277 AALKKQVKSY
+277 AALKKQVESY

-300 ILGSD
+300 ISGSD
-305 IGYQYTGS
+305 IGYQYIGS

-340 EIDANFDETALRAQ
+340 EIDANFDKTALKAQ
-354 LDNLDCLQEA
+354 LDGLDCLQEA

-383 QDETQGTTL
+383 QDETQGTTI
-392 DEGTLFTALEEAVHT
+392 DEGTLLTALEEAVCT

-515 TISGGSYGF
+515 TVSGGSYGF

-538 IMNHDVVTREPA
+538 IVNHDVVTREPA
-550 YASRATTYSMTG
+550 YASRAAIYSMTG

-589 DTDFVSGTYTISD
+589 DTDFVSGTYTVSD
-602 RRTPSGAYSLMY
+602 RRTPSGTYYLMY
-614 KQKDQVLRGTRSADG
+614 KQKDQVLRGTRRADG

-668 HGCINLPSSMAAE
+668 HGCVNLPSSMASE

-690 PVLCFY
+690 PILCFY

>member
-9 KNQQPFRSEARRK
+9 KNQQPFRSEARRR

-46 EMEKQIDS
+46 EIEKQIDS

-69 KEEALKEAVSAKE
+69 KEEAIREAVSAKE
-82 EAGKEENVKQEE
+82 EAGKEENENVNQENVKQEE
-94 ISNEEATVKKDK
+94 VSKEEISKEEVPVE
-106 KEEQEEN
+106 KEEQEESVL
-113 TEEKREEEDSTLE
+113 KEEEYV
-126 DQSELEQESS
+126 
-136 NEDNQEDAKEMISEE
+136 KEEPSSEE
-151 ERSESKEKSQE
+151 PS
-162 ESTSEEEEHFKE
+162 
-174 EQPSEEAQS
+174 SEEAV
-183 KESSLEEP
+183 
-191 STEEAAASSIAVE
+191 ASAIAVE
-204 PIPVTKGTITE
+204 PIPVTAEQIVD
-215 SEIID
+215 SEISD
-220 ETGNTKKKLKPSVI
+220 ETGNAKKKLKPSMI
-234 AGAAAAVLVVGY
+234 AGAAAAILVVGY
-246 AVGALYYTNHLFA
+246 AAGALYYTNHLFA

-264 GMNCANMTEKKAD
+264 GMDCANMTEKKAD
-277 AALKKQVKSY
+277 AALKKQVESY

-300 ILGSD
+300 ISGSD
-305 IGYQYTGS
+305 IGYQYIGS

-340 EIDANFDETALRAQ
+340 EIDANFDKTALKAQ
-354 LDNLDCLQEA
+354 LDGLDCLQEA

-383 QDETQGTTL
+383 QDETQGTTI
-392 DEGTLFTALEEAVHT
+392 DEGTLLTALEEAVCT

-467 SYDEEG
+467 SYDEEE

-515 TISGGSYGF
+515 TVSGGSYGF

-538 IMNHDVVTREPA
+538 IVNHDVVTREPA
-550 YASRATTYSMTG
+550 YASRAAIYSMTG

-589 DTDFVSGTYTISD
+589 DTDFVSGTYTVSD
-602 RRTPSGAYSLMY
+602 RRTPSGTYYLMY
-614 KQKDQVLRGTRSADG
+614 KQKDQVLRGTRRADG

-668 HGCINLPSSMAAE
+668 HGCVNLPSSMASE

-690 PVLCFY
+690 PILCFY

>member
-9 KNQQPFRSEARRK
+9 KNQQPFRSEARRR

-46 EMEKQIDS
+46 EIEKQIDS

-69 KEEALKEAVSAKE
+69 KEEAIREAVSAKE
-82 EAGKEENVKQEE
+82 EAGKEENENVNQENVKQEE
-94 ISNEEATVKKDK
+94 VSKEEISKEEVPVE
-106 KEEQEEN
+106 KEEQEESVL
-113 TEEKREEEDSTLE
+113 KEEEYV
-126 DQSELEQESS
+126 
-136 NEDNQEDAKEMISEE
+136 KEEPSSEE
-151 ERSESKEKSQE
+151 PS
-162 ESTSEEEEHFKE
+162 
-174 EQPSEEAQS
+174 SEEAV
-183 KESSLEEP
+183 
-191 STEEAAASSIAVE
+191 ASAIAVE
-204 PIPVTKGTITE
+204 PIPVTAEQIVD
-215 SEIID
+215 SEISD
-220 ETGNTKKKLKPSVI
+220 ETGNAKKKLKPSMI
-234 AGAAAAVLVVGY
+234 AGAAAAILVVGY
-246 AVGALYYTNHLFA
+246 AAGALYYTNHLFA

-264 GMNCANMTEKKAD
+264 GMDCANMTEKKAD
-277 AALKKQVKSY
+277 AALKKQVESY

-300 ILGSD
+300 ISGSD
-305 IGYQYTGS
+305 IGYQYIGS

-340 EIDANFDETALRAQ
+340 EIDANFDKTALKAQ
-354 LDNLDCLQEA
+354 LDGLDCLQEA

-383 QDETQGTTL
+383 QDETQGTTI
-392 DEGTLFTALEEAVHT
+392 DEGTLLTALEEAVCT

-431 LIHQKDI
+431 LIQQKDI

-515 TISGGSYGF
+515 TVSGGSYGF

-538 IMNHDVVTREPA
+538 IVNHDVVTREPA
-550 YASRATTYSMTG
+550 YASRAAIYSMTG

-589 DTDFVSGTYTISD
+589 DTDFVSGTYTVSD
-602 RRTPSGAYSLMY
+602 RRTPSGTYYLMY
-614 KQKDQVLRGTRSADG
+614 KQKDQVLRGTRRADG

-668 HGCINLPSSMAAE
+668 HGCVNLPSSMASE

-690 PVLCFY
+690 PILCFY

>member
-9 KNQQPFRSEARRK
+9 KNQQPFRSEARRR

-46 EMEKQIDS
+46 EIEKQIDS

-69 KEEALKEAVSAKE
+69 KEEAVREAVSAKE
-82 EAGKEENVKQEE
+82 EAGKEENENVNQENVKQEE
-94 ISNEEATVKKDK
+94 ISKEEVSKEEISKEEVPVE
-106 KEEQEEN
+106 KEEQEESVL
-113 TEEKREEEDSTLE
+113 KEEEYV
-126 DQSELEQESS
+126 
-136 NEDNQEDAKEMISEE
+136 KEEPSSEE
-151 ERSESKEKSQE
+151 PS
-162 ESTSEEEEHFKE
+162 
-174 EQPSEEAQS
+174 SEEAV
-183 KESSLEEP
+183 
-191 STEEAAASSIAVE
+191 ASAIAVE
-204 PIPVTKGTITE
+204 PIPVTAEQIVD
-215 SEIID
+215 SEISD
-220 ETGNTKKKLKPSVI
+220 ETGNAKKKLKPSMI
-234 AGAAAAVLVVGY
+234 AGAAAAILVVGY
-246 AVGALYYTNHLFA
+246 AAGALYYTNHLFA

-264 GMNCANMTEKKAD
+264 GMDCANMTEKKAD
-277 AALKKQVKSY
+277 AALKKQVESY

-300 ILGSD
+300 ISGSD
-305 IGYQYTGS
+305 IGYQYIGS

-340 EIDANFDETALRAQ
+340 EIDANFDKTALKAQ
-354 LDNLDCLQEA
+354 LDGLDCLQEA

-383 QDETQGTTL
+383 QDETQGTTI
-392 DEGTLFTALEEAVHT
+392 DEGTLLTALEEAVCT

-515 TISGGSYGF
+515 TVSGGSYGF

-538 IMNHDVVTREPA
+538 IVNHDVVTREPA
-550 YASRATTYSMTG
+550 YASRAAIYSMTG

-589 DTDFVSGTYTISD
+589 DTDFVSGTYTVSD
-602 RRTPSGAYSLMY
+602 RRTPSGTYYLMY
-614 KQKDQVLRGTRSADG
+614 KQKDQVLRGTRRADG

-668 HGCINLPSSMAAE
+668 HGCVNLPSSMASE

-690 PVLCFY
+690 PILCFY

>member
-9 KNQQPFRSEARRK
+9 KNQQPFRSEARRR

-46 EMEKQIDS
+46 EIEKQIDS

-69 KEEALKEAVSAKE
+69 KEEAIREAVSAKE
-82 EAGKEENVKQEE
+82 EAGKEENENVNQENVKQEE
-94 ISNEEATVKKDK
+94 VSKEEISKEEVPVE
-106 KEEQEEN
+106 KEEQEESVL
-113 TEEKREEEDSTLE
+113 KEEEYV
-126 DQSELEQESS
+126 
-136 NEDNQEDAKEMISEE
+136 KEEPSSEE
-151 ERSESKEKSQE
+151 PS
-162 ESTSEEEEHFKE
+162 
-174 EQPSEEAQS
+174 SEEAV
-183 KESSLEEP
+183 
-191 STEEAAASSIAVE
+191 ASAIAVE
-204 PIPVTKGTITE
+204 PIPVTAEQIVD
-215 SEIID
+215 SEISD
-220 ETGNTKKKLKPSVI
+220 ETGNAKKKLKPSMI
-234 AGAAAAVLVVGY
+234 AGAAAAILVVGY
-246 AVGALYYTNHLFA
+246 AAGALYYTNHLFA

-264 GMNCANMTEKKAD
+264 GMDCANMTEKKAD
-277 AALKKQVKSY
+277 AALKKQVESY

-305 IGYQYTGS
+305 IGYQYIGS

-340 EIDANFDETALRAQ
+340 EIDANFDKTALKAQ
-354 LDNLDCLQEA
+354 LDGLDCLQEA

-383 QDETQGTTL
+383 QDETQGTTI
-392 DEGTLFTALEEAVHT
+392 DEGTLLTALEEAVCT

-515 TISGGSYGF
+515 TVSGGSYGF

-538 IMNHDVVTREPA
+538 IVNHDVVTREPA
-550 YASRATTYSMTG
+550 YASRAAIYSMTG

-589 DTDFVSGTYTISD
+589 DTDFVSGTYTVSD
-602 RRTPSGAYSLMY
+602 RRTPSGTYYLMY
-614 KQKDQVLRGTRSADG
+614 KQKDQVLRGTRRADG

-668 HGCINLPSSMAAE
+668 HGCVNLPSSMASE

-690 PVLCFY
+690 PILCFY

>member
-9 KNQQPFRSEARRK
+9 KNQQPFRSEARRR

-46 EMEKQIDS
+46 EIEKQIDS

-69 KEEALKEAVSAKE
+69 KEEAVREAVSAKE
-82 EAGKEENVKQEE
+82 EAGKEENENVNQENVKQEE
-94 ISNEEATVKKDK
+94 ISKEEVSKEEVPVE
-106 KEEQEEN
+106 KEEQEESVL
-113 TEEKREEEDSTLE
+113 KEEEYV
-126 DQSELEQESS
+126 
-136 NEDNQEDAKEMISEE
+136 KEEPYSEE
-151 ERSESKEKSQE
+151 PS
-162 ESTSEEEEHFKE
+162 
-174 EQPSEEAQS
+174 SEEAV
-183 KESSLEEP
+183 
-191 STEEAAASSIAVE
+191 ASAIAVE
-204 PIPVTKGTITE
+204 PIPVTAEQIVD
-215 SEIID
+215 SEISD
-220 ETGNTKKKLKPSVI
+220 ETGNAKKKLKPSMI
-234 AGAAAAVLVVGY
+234 AGAAAAILVVGY
-246 AVGALYYTNHLFA
+246 AAGALYYTNHLFA

-264 GMNCANMTEKKAD
+264 GMDCANMTEKKAD
-277 AALKKQVKSY
+277 AALKKQVESY
-287 EIELDFRNNESRT
+287 EIELDLRNNESRT
-300 ILGSD
+300 ISGSD
-305 IGYQYTGS
+305 IGYQYIGS

-340 EIDANFDETALRAQ
+340 EIDANFDKTALKAQ
-354 LDNLDCLQEA
+354 LDGLDCLQEA

-383 QDETQGTTL
+383 QDETQGTTI
-392 DEGTLFTALEEAVHT
+392 DEGTLLTALEEAVCT

-515 TISGGSYGF
+515 TVSGGSYGF

-538 IMNHDVVTREPA
+538 IVNHDVVTREPA
-550 YASRATTYSMTG
+550 YASRAAIYGMTG

-589 DTDFVSGTYTISD
+589 DTDFVSGTYTVSD
-602 RRTPSGAYSLMY
+602 RRTPSGTYSLMY
-614 KQKDQVLRGTRSADG
+614 KQKDQVLRGTRRADG

-668 HGCINLPSSMAAE
+668 HGCVNLPSSMASE

-690 PVLCFY
+690 PILCFY

>member
-9 KNQQPFRSEARRK
+9 KNQQPFRSEARRR

-46 EMEKQIDS
+46 EIEKQIDS

-69 KEEALKEAVSAKE
+69 KEEAVREAVSAKE
-82 EAGKEENVKQEE
+82 EAGKEENENVNQENVKQEE
-94 ISNEEATVKKDK
+94 ISKEEISKEEVPVE
-106 KEEQEEN
+106 KEEQEESVL
-113 TEEKREEEDSTLE
+113 KEEEYV
-126 DQSELEQESS
+126 
-136 NEDNQEDAKEMISEE
+136 KEEPSSEE
-151 ERSESKEKSQE
+151 PS
-162 ESTSEEEEHFKE
+162 
-174 EQPSEEAQS
+174 SEEAV
-183 KESSLEEP
+183 
-191 STEEAAASSIAVE
+191 ASAIAVE
-204 PIPVTKGTITE
+204 PIPVTAEQIVD
-215 SEIID
+215 SEISD
-220 ETGNTKKKLKPSVI
+220 ETGNAKKKLKPSMI
-234 AGAAAAVLVVGY
+234 AGAAAAILVVGY
-246 AVGALYYTNHLFA
+246 AAGALYYTNHLFA

-264 GMNCANMTEKKAD
+264 GMDCANMTEKKAD
-277 AALKKQVKSY
+277 AALKKQVESY

-300 ILGSD
+300 ISGSD
-305 IGYQYTGS
+305 IGYQYIGS

-340 EIDANFDETALRAQ
+340 EIDANFDKTALKAQ
-354 LDNLDCLQEA
+354 LDGLDCLQEA

-383 QDETQGTTL
+383 QDETQGTTI
-392 DEGTLFTALEEAVHT
+392 DEGTLLTALEEAVCT

-515 TISGGSYGF
+515 TVSGGSYGF

-538 IMNHDVVTREPA
+538 IVNHDVVTREPA
-550 YASRATTYSMTG
+550 YASRAAIYSMTG

-589 DTDFVSGTYTISD
+589 DTDFVSGTYTVSD
-602 RRTPSGAYSLMY
+602 RRTPSGTYYLMY
-614 KQKDQVLRGTRSADG
+614 KQKDQVLRRADG

-668 HGCINLPSSMAAE
+668 HGCVNLPSSMASE

-690 PVLCFY
+690 PILCFY

>member
-9 KNQQPFRSEARRK
+9 KNQQPFRSEARRR

-46 EMEKQIDS
+46 EIEKQIDS

-69 KEEALKEAVSAKE
+69 KEEAVREAVSAKE
-82 EAGKEENVKQEE
+82 EAGKEENAKQEDENVNQEE
-94 ISNEEATVKKDK
+94 ISKEEVPVE
-106 KEEQEEN
+106 KEEQEESVL
-113 TEEKREEEDSTLE
+113 KEEEYV
-126 DQSELEQESS
+126 
-136 NEDNQEDAKEMISEE
+136 KEEPSSEE
-151 ERSESKEKSQE
+151 PS
-162 ESTSEEEEHFKE
+162 
-174 EQPSEEAQS
+174 SEEAV
-183 KESSLEEP
+183 
-191 STEEAAASSIAVE
+191 ASAIAVE
-204 PIPVTKGTITE
+204 PIPVTAEQIVD
-215 SEIID
+215 SEISD
-220 ETGNTKKKLKPSVI
+220 ETGNAKKKLKPSMI
-234 AGAAAAVLVVGY
+234 AGAAAAILVVGY
-246 AVGALYYTNHLFA
+246 AAGALYYTNHLFA

-264 GMNCANMTEKKAD
+264 GMDCANMTEKKAD
-277 AALKKQVKSY
+277 AALKKQVESY

-300 ILGSD
+300 ISGSD
-305 IGYQYTGS
+305 IGYQYIGS

-340 EIDANFDETALRAQ
+340 EIDANFDKTALKAQ
-354 LDNLDCLQEA
+354 LDGLDCLQEA

-383 QDETQGTTL
+383 QDETQGTTI
-392 DEGTLFTALEEAVHT
+392 DEGTLLTALEEAVCT

-515 TISGGSYGF
+515 TVSGGSYGF

-538 IMNHDVVTREPA
+538 IVNHDVVTREPA
-550 YASRATTYSMTG
+550 YASRAAIYSMTG

-589 DTDFVSGTYTISD
+589 DTDFVSGTYTVSD
-602 RRTPSGAYSLMY
+602 RRTPSGTYYLMY
-614 KQKDQVLRGTRSADG
+614 KQKDQVLRGTRRADG

-645 GIGFHDAS
+645 EIGFHDAS

-668 HGCINLPSSMAAE
+668 HGCVNLPSSMASE

-690 PVLCFY
+690 PILCFY

>member
-9 KNQQPFRSEARRK
+9 KNQQPFRSEARRR

-46 EMEKQIDS
+46 EIEKQIDS

-69 KEEALKEAVSAKE
+69 KEEAVREAVSAKE
-82 EAGKEENVKQEE
+82 EAGKEENVKQE
-94 ISNEEATVKKDK
+94 NENVNQENVKQEEVSKEEVPVE

-113 TEEKREEEDSTLE
+113 TEEK
-126 DQSELEQESS
+126 
-136 NEDNQEDAKEMISEE
+136 
-151 ERSESKEKSQE
+151 SQE
-162 ESTSEEEEHFKE
+162 ESVLKEEEYVKEEQLSEEEPFKE
-174 EQPSEEAQS
+174 SPSEEAV
-183 KESSLEEP
+183 
-191 STEEAAASSIAVE
+191 ASAIAVE
-204 PIPVTKGTITE
+204 PIPVTAEQIVD
-215 SEIID
+215 SEISD
-220 ETGNTKKKLKPSVI
+220 ETGNAKKKLKPSMI
-234 AGAAAAVLVVGY
+234 AGAAAAILVVGY
-246 AVGALYYTNHLFA
+246 VAGALYYTNHLFA

-264 GMNCANMTEKKAD
+264 GMDCANMTEKKAD
-277 AALKKQVKSY
+277 AALKKQVESY

-300 ILGSD
+300 ISGSD
-305 IGYQYTGS
+305 IGYQYIGS

-332 FSKKNYNV
+332 FSKQNYNV
-340 EIDANFDETALRAQ
+340 EIDANFDKTALKAQ
-354 LDNLDCLQEA
+354 LDGLDCLQEA

-383 QDETQGTTL
+383 QDETQGTTI
-392 DEGTLFTALEEAVHT
+392 DEGTLLTALEEAVCT

-431 LIHQKDI
+431 LTHQKDI

-467 SYDEEG
+467 SYDEEE

-515 TISGGSYGF
+515 TVSGGSYGF

-538 IMNHDVVTREPA
+538 IVNHDVVTREPA
-550 YASRATTYSMTG
+550 YASRAAIYSMTG

-602 RRTPSGAYSLMY
+602 RRTPSGTYSLMY
-614 KQKDQVLRGTRSADG
+614 KQKDQVLRGTRRSDG

-668 HGCINLPSSMAAE
+668 HGCVNLPSSMASE

-690 PVLCFY
+690 PILCFY